1 MTSTASPRFLQIGDL
16 VLDGERNCL
25 LRDGEAVRLEPRVTA
40 LLTYLAEADGRV
52 VTKEELIREVW
63 RTHVVDEAVHRAVSL
78 LRSALGDDPRAP
90 KLVETVPGKGYR
102 LLTAATSVKGP
113 IVVQRPTRPMMMA
126 AAAGLAAGVLLTL
139 AALSLSRGG
148 PGGEPAYAPEAPT
161 PSPTAQPAVPVYAPE
176 APRP

>member
-1 MTSTASPRFLQIGDL
+1 MTPTASPRFLQIGDL
-16 VLDGERNCL
+16 VLDGERSCL

-63 RTHVVDEAVHRAVSL
+63 RTHVVDEAVHRAMSL
-78 LRSALGDDPRAP
+78 LRAALGDDPRAP
-90 KLVETVPGKGYR
+90 KLVETLPGKGYR

-113 IVVQRPTRPMMMA
+113 IVVQRPTRPMIVA
-126 AAAGLAAGVLLTL
+126 ALAGLAAGVFLTL
-139 AALSLSRGG
+139 AGLALSKE
-148 PGGEPAYAPEAPT
+148 EPNYAPEAPT
-161 PSPTAQPAVPVYAPE
+161 PTPSAQPAAPSWAPE